1 MKLTPEKA
9 CIVKDT
15 AILADLHLGI
25 ENFLQEKGIAI
36 PRIQIK
42 EVKSGIKNIIEKY
55 NVNRLIIAGDLKHE
69 FSRNMPYEWE
79 DVKELVEFIL
89 DLGIKLEIVRGNH
102 DNYLASILSAYDVKL
117 KDFVVVGDFYITH
130 GHKELEFDKMII
142 GHEHP
147 CIKIRVR
154 GANYSFPSY
163 LLADNKILVLPAFS
177 PLVPGSDV
185 MQGEFLSPILKKAK
199 KIEIYAI
206 EDEVVYLGTIEDLKS
221 TLREL

>member
-1 MKLTPEKA
+1 MELTPERA
-9 CIVKDT
+9 CIVQDA

-25 ENFLQEKGIAI
+25 ENFLQEKGIAM
-36 PRIQIK
+36 PRVQIK
-42 EVKSGIKNIIEKY
+42 EVKNEIKKVLEKY
-55 NVNRLIIAGDLKHE
+55 NLNRLIIAGDLKHE
-69 FSRNMPYEWE
+69 FSRNMPYELE

-89 DLGIKLEIVRGNH
+89 DLGIKLEVVRGNH
-102 DNYLASILSAYDVKL
+102 DNYLASILSAYDIEI
-117 KDFVVVGDFYITH
+117 KDFTVVGDFYVTH

-154 GANYSFPSY
+154 GAVYSFPSY
-163 LLADNKILVLPAFS
+163 LIADNRILVLPAFS

-185 MQGEFLSPILKKAK
+185 MQGEFLSPVLKKAK

-206 EDEVVYLGTIEDLKS
+206 EEEVVYLGTVEDLK
-221 TLREL
+221 LALKKL